1 MVEEHT
7 AAADRLTEA
16 LAPNGEAT
24 VAVQHAQQA
33 SLGLALPTSLRACK
47 LAEYSSQG

>member
-16 LAPNGEAT
+16 LAPDGEAT
-24 VAVQHAQQA
+24 VAVQQAQQA
-33 SLGLALPTSLRACK
+33 SLALALHTSMRAWK
-47 LAEYSSQG
+47 LAEYSSHG